1 MPGFRAGRKESQMT
15 PSSEIERLREE
26 IRRHERLYYVEHSPE
41 IDDYAFD
48 QLMRQLQALEQEHP
62 ELQSDD
68 SPTRRVGG
76 EPVGGFPT
84 VVHDPPMLSIENAYS
99 LDELHEW
106 YERISRSLGIEE
118 IELTADLKIDG
129 VSLDLL
135 YRDGVLARGAT
146 RGDGVRGDDVTSNVR
161 TIRSLP
167 LRLQTSF
174 RELEVRGEVFL
185 SRRQFERYN
194 QSIEEEGGEPLA
206 NPRNA
211 AAGAIRLKDPKES
224 SARGLSAFVYQL
236 VRGDDLVITSQSEV
250 YELLEREG
258 LPVNPGRRV
267 CRDLAEVEA
276 FIAEWEQKRFEIEF
290 DIDGI
295 VIKVNR
301 RNLQQELG
309 ATSKAP
315 RWAVAFKYPP
325 ETAQTVI
332 REIGFQ
338 VGRTGVITPVAHFD
352 PVLVAGTTIRRA
364 TLHNFEE
371 IARKD
376 IRVGDSVVVEKGGE
390 IIPKVTRVITELRPA
405 EAVEVV
411 PPTHCPVC
419 GEEAHRFEGEVALR
433 CVNSRCPGVVQ
444 GALLHFAARKAMN
457 IEGLGERVVD
467 GLLGANLVSD
477 FSSLYALTRD
487 DLLKLEG
494 FAAKKSDSLLKEIE
508 KSKSN
513 ELERVIFALGIRFV
527 GERAARILAEN
538 FRSLDA
544 LMEADHDTL
553 VAIPEIGPKVA
564 DSIRFYF
571 SVPANR
577 ELVARMVELGLKPT
591 VPELN
596 KGTKLAGRTF
606 VVTGTLQRFSRDEI
620 HRLIENEGG
629 KASGSVSSKTS
640 YLVAGDDAG
649 SKLEKAKKLGVT
661 VLTEDEFVELIASG
675 E

>member
-1 MPGFRAGRKESQMT
+1 MSSA
-15 PSSEIERLREE
+15 SEIEKLREE

-41 IDDYAFD
+41 VDDYTFD
-48 QLMRQLQALEQEHP
+48 QLMRRLQALEAEHP

-76 EPVGGFPT
+76 EPVSGFAT
-84 VVHDPPMLSIENAYS
+84 VLHDPPMLSIENAYS
-99 LDELHEW
+99 LDELREW
-106 YERISRSLGIEE
+106 YERISRSLGIDD

-167 LRLQTSF
+167 LRLHTNF

-185 SRRQFERYN
+185 GRRQFERYN
-194 QSIEEEGGEPLA
+194 QAIEEEGAEPLA

-236 VRGDDLVITSQSEV
+236 VRADDLVITSQAEV

-301 RNLQQELG
+301 RSLQQELG

-332 REIGFQ
+332 RDIGFQ

-405 EAVEVV
+405 GAVEVI

-419 GEEAHRFEGEVALR
+419 SEEAHRFEGEVALR

-467 GLLGANLVSD
+467 GLLAANLVTD

-494 FAAKKSDSLLKEIE
+494 FAAKKSESLLKEIE
-508 KSKSN
+508 KSKTN
-513 ELERVIFALGIRFV
+513 ELERVMFALGIRFV

-544 LMEADHDTL
+544 LMEADQETL

-564 DSIRFYF
+564 ESIRFYF

-577 ELVARMVELGLKPT
+577 ELVARMVELGLRPS
-591 VPELN
+591 VPELT
-596 KGTKLAGRTF
+596 KGTKLAGKTF

-640 YLVAGDDAG
+640 YLIAGEEAG

-661 VLTEDEFVELIASG
+661 VLSEDEFVELISVS
-675 E
+675 